1 MKLKKII
8 LHNIRSYLDAEIEFP
23 EGSLLLSGEA
33 GSGKSTILLAIEFA
47 LFGLGKGKEGISAE
61 ALLRRGENEAF
72 VKLFF
77 DLDNREIEIKRIL
90 KKKADKIQQQPG
102 QIKVNGQ
109 GEELSPEELKT
120 RVLQLF
126 NYPLEFIKKEKGLP
140 FHYTVYTQQEQ
151 MKSILLEGT
160 DLRLNTLRR
169 IFGVDKYKTIKE
181 NSNIFALALREKIK
195 EKQGAILDLPD
206 KQEQLKSQEQEMAKE
221 KQELEKIMPE
231 LEKAKQELQ
240 KKKVELEVIEKQLE
254 EARKIKENL
263 SVKRAELKS
272 NQERVDKAEQEFAI
286 LKQEIKAVAD
296 EAIKFNEKEF
306 LEASQKLVEVQQEL
320 EKKEGEIRNFIQA
333 LSKIEAK
340 KDSAKELKEKIQ
352 KVDICPECG
361 QKVTQEHKKKIEE
374 KANKEIKEADEKIQ
388 EIQKLKREK
397 EQEKIKLEEQR
408 QQMQKREKELRE
420 LKIKADSLKEKFQ
433 RKERIEKEK
442 QEIEK
447 KINELGEVIK
457 ELESL
462 FEKSKEVEGNYNK
475 KREEFEIARE
485 KEKQLEIK
493 KAGMEKLVENF
504 TLQLKVLQEEINKKQ
519 KHKQDMLYL
528 KELREWLSSS
538 FSEILLKIEQSVL
551 AALHSQFDSLLKKWF
566 SMLIEEPEIA
576 IRLDADFS
584 PIVEQAGYDTEYS
597 HLSGGER
604 TAVALAYRLALNQ
617 VINSLISQI
626 KTKDLLILDEP
637 TEGFSYSQLDKMRDI
652 FQELN
657 LKQLIIISHNPK
669 IEGFVDNI
677 IRVRKEGHVS
687 RIYS

>member
-1 MKLKKII
+1 M
-8 LHNIRSYLDAEIEFP
+8 
-23 EGSLLLSGEA
+23 
-33 GSGKSTILLAIEFA
+33 
-47 LFGLGKGKEGISAE
+47 
-61 ALLRRGENEAF
+61 
-72 VKLFF
+72 
-77 DLDNREIEIKRIL
+77 
-90 KKKADKIQQQPG
+90 
-102 QIKVNGQ
+102 
-109 GEELSPEELKT
+109 
-120 RVLQLF
+120 
-126 NYPLEFIKKEKGLP
+126 
-140 FHYTVYTQQEQ
+140 
-151 MKSILLEGT
+151 
-160 DLRLNTLRR
+160 
-169 IFGVDKYKTIKE
+169 
-181 NSNIFALALREKIK
+181 REKIK

>member
-1 MKLKKII
+1 MENDELGRIAEKNGDMLLELGHDPMENYILAMSTYFTQNLEDDCLRLAKKIEKYGD
-8 LHNIRSYLDAEIEFP
+8 YL
-23 EGSLLLSGEA
+23 
-33 GSGKSTILLAIEFA
+33 
-47 LFGLGKGKEGISAE
+47 
-61 ALLRRGENEAF
+61 
-72 VKLFF
+72 
-77 DLDNREIEIKRIL
+77 
-90 KKKADKIQQQPG
+90 
-102 QIKVNGQ
+102 
-109 GEELSPEELKT
+109 
-120 RVLQLF
+120 
-126 NYPLEFIKKEKGLP
+126 KEKGKDP
-140 FHYTVYTQQEQ
+140 NFSY
-151 MKSILLEGT
+151 SIAMAIYSKYG
-160 DLRLNTLRR
+160 NTGEFSR
-169 IFGVDKYKTIKE
+169 V
-181 NSNIFALALREKIK
+181 REK
-195 EKQGAILDLPD
+195 LPSKLESKID
-206 KQEQLKSQEQEMAKE
+206 KLV
-221 KQELEKIMPE
+221 KIY
-231 LEKAKQELQ
+231 
-240 KKKVELEVIEKQLE
+240 EKQLE

-504 TLQLKVLQEEINKKQ
+504 TSQLKVLQEEINKKQ

-551 AALHSQFDSLLKKWF
+551 AVLHSQFDSLLKKWF

>member
-102 QIKVNGQ
+102 QIKINGQ

-120 RVLQLF
+120 KVLQLF